1 MVKSLRLVLAVLV
14 TCIVS
19 ATGLSLTYAVTA
31 PRIAEQD
38 RLAEERSLIAVAE
51 DADDFEAVTD
61 EAQLAA
67 AAAAADPVEF
77 KGLYRVMVGGQPSG
91 WAMKVASRG
100 YGGPMQLVI
109 GLDGSG
115 LVTGVSILSMNETPG
130 LGTKVLTE
138 KWFMEQFFS
147 LPAGYTDAD
156 VRGLDAISGTTRSSN
171 GVRNGVAGAG
181 RVYAEVLSGLEGGT
195 Q

>member
-38 RLAEERSLIAVAE
+38 RLAEERSLQAVAP
-51 DADDFEAVTD
+51 DADDFVAITDAAVLET
-61 EAQLAA
+61 ATAA
-67 AAAAADPVEF
+67 GDPVTVDGIF
-77 KGLYRVMVGGQPSG
+77 RAMTSGTQTG
-91 WAMKVASRG
+91 WAVKVASRG
-100 YGGPMQLVI
+100 YGGPMLLVI
-109 GLDGSG
+109 GLDTSGS
-115 LVTGVSILSMNETPG
+115 VTGVSVLRQNETPG

-138 KWFMEQFFS
+138 AWFMEQFGG
-147 LPAGYTDAD
+147 LPVGYTDAD
-156 VRGLDAISGTTRSSN
+156 VRALDVVSGSTRSSN
-171 GVRNGVAGAG
+171 GIRNGVAAAG
-181 RVYAEVLSGLEGGT
+181 RIYVDVLDGMEGGT